1 MVQERSLGVNPRALR
16 HVQLR
21 DTAVSGV
28 RQVLTD
34 QK

>member
-1 MVQERSLGVNPRALR
+1 MVQEKSLGVNPRALR

-28 RQVLTD
+28 RQVFTD